1 MKPQCTATIKLVTEE
16 VRKCIV
22 ALECYKNTFE
32 SKEPWYTDMENGEDF
47 TGYVK
52 LHSDLTNI
60 HKAMRDKEDNS
71 LTETPTM
78 EFEHN
83 KGETYERSH

>member
-16 VRKCIV
+16 VRKCLV
-22 ALECYKNTFE
+22 ALNY
-32 SKEPWYTDMENGEDF
+32 YTELSHSIDKLSNEDY

-52 LHSDLTNI
+52 LRSDIENI
-60 HKAMRDKEDNS
+60 LEAMRNKEDNS

>member
-16 VRKCIV
+16 VRKCLV
-22 ALECYKNTFE
+22 ALNY
-32 SKEPWYTDMENGEDF
+32 YTVQSSPEELTNEDY

-52 LHSDLTNI
+52 LRSDIQNI
-60 HKAMRDKEDNS
+60 LEAMQDKEDNS